1 MKKTF
6 LFFLVAAVA
15 LFSAHAQTK
24 EDLSE
29 AAIDGLDEAYML
41 STTGKAEAA
50 IEILNKLD
58 KEYPNNYSVLW
69 EMGFAYQMSG
79 EYNKALEICKRL
91 ENHPAASYQAYQ
103 LEGNCLQGMGKEEEA
118 IKAYNRGLERFPNSA
133 VLYIEQGK
141 IAEKKQDYEKA
152 CKLYEKA
159 IEAEPSEPWSYWFLA
174 FLYADSAEPFWSVM
188 YGEAARLL
196 TMNKDEYTED
206 TKQLSELLN
215 YVYRDNIGI
224 AISPQED
231 SLMIVTS
238 FTYHNEIAYT
248 PDTMQMF
255 VLLPVA
261 FNLEMATALIPEETT
276 MKTKRELTL
285 QSLIDTRGRFIDSF
299 FERFTDYYDV
309 PIFDYQRLVRQ
320 SGHWQAYNMML
331 FGLADQEGLN
341 HWYETDPT
349 AREQMEAFTKWY
361 EEHPFTSTAERPT
374 LATKVYRQINLG
386 VPTNEEV
393 SDAKGCR
400 KHNADALR
408 LIRWWQEQPY
418 NPKSYMLMIVH
429 NFLDNWCT
437 YSDEVTIEILDCSIL
452 DSEEGFATMMFAMA
466 EYGLEH
472 KVKALGEEGFA
483 YGFKKAL
490 AYLDKNR
497 AVIEIPQRV
506 EECLKMTPEQ
516 LDQRIHEE
524 YQNKP

>member
-1 MKKTF
+1 MCFGRWPIPTGF
-6 LFFLVAAVA
+6 QVN
-15 LFSAHAQTK
+15 TK
-24 EDLSE
+24 
-29 AAIDGLDEAYML
+29 
-41 STTGKAEAA
+41 
-50 IEILNKLD
+50 
-58 KEYPNNYSVLW
+58 
-69 EMGFAYQMSG
+69 
-79 EYNKALEICKRL
+79 KALELCKRM
-91 ENHPAASYQAYQ
+91 ENHPAASYHAYQ

-133 VLYIEQGK
+133 LLYIEQGK
-141 IAEKKQDYEKA
+141 IAEEKQDNDKA
-152 CKLYEKA
+152 IKMYEKA
-159 IEAEPSEPWSYWFLA
+159 IEADPSEPWSYRFLA
-174 FLYADSAEPFWSVM
+174 YLYLESDTPFWSVI

-196 TMNKDEYTED
+196 TMDNEAYKED
-206 TKQLSELLN
+206 TEGLSALLN
-215 YVYRDNIGI
+215 YVYYDNIGLGM
-224 AISPQED
+224 PTNTQGD
-231 SLMIVTS
+231 SLIIVTT
-238 FTYHNEIAYT
+238 FTERNEIAYST
-248 PDTMQMF
+248 DTMQ
-255 VLLPVA
+255 VYVPLPVA
-261 FNLEMATALIPEETT
+261 FNQEMTTALIPEETT

-331 FGLADQEGLN
+331 FGLADQDGLN

-349 AREQMEAFTKWY
+349 AREQMEAFTQWY

-386 VPTNEEV
+386 VPTNEDV

-400 KHNADALR
+400 KHSADALR

-506 EECLKMTPEQ
+506 EECLKLTPEQ

-524 YQNKP
+524 YQQTP